1 MRWRPIGLTA
11 DRRLLYADA
20 SALVKLV
27 VDEDES
33 GALETHIRPTDVIA
47 TSAVARVEV
56 ARAARVADPSGAVL
70 GEVDRL
76 LDSCLL
82 IEVNSSLL
90 EAAASLSSREVRSL
104 DAIHLASVLRTEP
117 DEVLVYD
124 RRLAVQVDAHGFPAA
139 SPGRRG

>member
-1 MRWRPIGLTA
+1 MVSER
-11 DRRLLYADA
+11 
-20 SALVKLV
+20 
-27 VDEDES
+27 ES
-33 GALETHIRPTDVIA
+33 DALESYLHPTDVIA

-56 ARAARVADPSGAVL
+56 ARAARVADPSEAAL

-82 IEVNSSLL
+82 VEVNASILD
-90 EAAASLSSREVRSL
+90 AAVSLSSREVRSL

-124 RRLAVQVDAHGFPAA
+124 KRLAAHVGAHGFPAA
-139 SPGRRG
+139 APGT